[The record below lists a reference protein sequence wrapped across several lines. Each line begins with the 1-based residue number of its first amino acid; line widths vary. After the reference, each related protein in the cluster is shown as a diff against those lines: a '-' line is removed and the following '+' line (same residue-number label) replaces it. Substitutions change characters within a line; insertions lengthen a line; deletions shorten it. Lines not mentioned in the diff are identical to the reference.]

1 MDECDVLDGTR
12 EHLQRPLRLML
23 MSMLMLLAAVCCYLS
38 GPLGAC
44 RPRFMDTT
52 EYCTYH
58 YHLLITR

>member
-1 MDECDVLDGTR
+1 MGECDVLDGTR

-23 MSMLMLLAAVCCYLS
+23 MLMLMLPAAVCCYLS

-52 EYCTYH
+52 TVLTTTTY
-58 YHLLITR
+58 